1 MKFRKKHFILKSR
14 KTKGRNRV
22 IRKFTQNIKCQEMAD
37 QNSVTLITMIHQLS
51 DLLKDVASKAGKK
64 TIC

>member
-1 MKFRKKHFILKSR
+1 
-14 KTKGRNRV
+14 
-22 IRKFTQNIKCQEMAD
+22 MAD

-64 TIC
+64 LSVDSAWLKAGCFSFINSGKVKWQTYLENKN